1 LTNTN
6 FANNSN
12 QPGRKPLLFMP
23 KKRHNFMLS
32 DEAFAKLKRL
42 AGIASMSAYL
52 EKLIKDAK

>member
-1 LTNTN
+1 MKTLLEIFYPT
-6 FANNSN
+6 
-12 QPGRKPLLFMP
+12 QPTEQPMP

-52 EKLIKDAK
+52 EKLIKDIKE